1 MKKPL
6 ITKLRNRIRN
16 IVVDIRIGYLVHFF
30 KMDIG
35 EGTKISFKAII
46 DKTNPR
52 GVSIGAYTYIS
63 NGAMI
68 LSHDFIN
75 KRHVETRIGKNVF
88 IGSYAIILPG
98 VSVGSHAIVA
108 AGSVVTKDVPEYC
121 MVAGNPARVI
131 KTSLDTGQYGKIVR

>member
-6 ITKLRNRIRN
+6 TTKLRNRIRN
-16 IVVDIRIGYLVHFF
+16 IVVDTRIKYLVYFF

-35 EGTKISFKAII
+35 EGVKISFKAII

-52 GVSIGAYTYIS
+52 GVRIGDYSYIA

-75 KRHVETRIGKNVF
+75 KRHTETIIGKNVF
-88 IGSYAIILPG
+88 IGAYAIILPG
-98 VSVGSHAIVA
+98 VQVGNHAIVA

-121 MVAGNPARVI
+121 MVAGNPAKVI
-131 KTSLDTGQYGKIVR
+131 KTSLDTGKYGKLVS

>member
-6 ITKLRNRIRN
+6 TTKLRNRIRN
-16 IVVDIRIGYLVHFF
+16 IVVDTRIKYLVYFF

-35 EGTKISFKAII
+35 EGVKISFKAII

-52 GVSIGAYTYIS
+52 GVRIGDYSYIS

-75 KRHVETRIGKNVF
+75 KRHIETKIGKNVF
-88 IGSYAIILPG
+88 IGAYAIILPG
-98 VSVGSHAIVA
+98 VQVGSHAIVA

-121 MVAGNPARVI
+121 MVAGNPAKVI
-131 KTSLDTGQYGKIVR
+131 KTSLDTGKYGKLVS